1 MLNTDMGKCLL
12 IFGLLVMSATPTP
25 KALAQDVVFL
35 KCTYFNGAVARLRLD
50 SDAKKAD
57 FLNGGTFT
65 LKVSERFYTL
75 TAQFDFA
82 ASGEGIVD
90 LETRINRR
98 SQQLTNAVV
107 GNKRGYFAQYLL
119 SGTCSED
126 QPWASSRRATGE
138 S

>member
-1 MLNTDMGKCLL
+1 MPNADMEKRLL
-12 IFGLLVMSATPTP
+12 IFGLLVIGAAPTP
-25 KALAQDVVFL
+25 EALAQDVVFL
-35 KCTYFNGAVARLRLD
+35 KCTYFNGAVARLKLD
-50 SDAKKAD
+50 AEAKRAD
-57 FLNGGTFT
+57 FLNGGTFA
-65 LKVSERFYTL
+65 LEASERFYTL
-75 TAQFDFA
+75 TKKFDFG

-90 LETRINRR
+90 LETKISRG

-126 QPWASSRRATGE
+126 QPWASPDRAARE

>member
-1 MLNTDMGKCLL
+1 MLNTDMGKRLL
-12 IFGLLVMSATPTP
+12 IFGLLVTSAVSTAE
-25 KALAQDVVFL
+25 ALAQDVVFL

-57 FLNGGTFT
+57 FLNGGTFA
-65 LKVSERFYTL
+65 LEVSEKVYTL
-75 TAQFDFA
+75 TTKFDFG

-90 LETRINRR
+90 LETRINRG

-126 QPWASSRRATGE
+126 QPWAPSRRATGE